1 MTENIDLDK
10 PIPPE
15 WRVRGADSH
24 LHSIG
29 LSLFKSQLHPNRR
42 LLYHPLLVFIAMII
56 RLNICLLIIYNV
68 MKGDKL
74 DFLTHIYLGDLGYY
88 ISLSYSANVIIANLS
103 FLTIGSQLINY
114 YNYRNG
120 IKPTDLRVFHMICGF
135 ISPKSIAINDQIL
148 VNKLSIITRKLF
160 KTYKPLIVIL
170 IIFASIYI
178 MTAILLWDNLFHA
191 IIIGLP
197 HLIMYI
203 IWVLYIINIHGYQTI
218 YYYIIAL
225 LVYYENFHE

>member
-29 LSLFKSQLHPNRR
+29 LSLFKPQLHPNRR

-135 ISPKSIAINDQIL
+135 ISPKSIGINDQIL
-148 VNKLSIITRKLF
+148 VHRLCNIIRKLLKLSKLF
-160 KTYKPLIVIL
+160 VFISFILAIFFISGAYLLWGNMVYIIL
-170 IIFASIYI
+170 IGIPHFIYH
-178 MTAILLWDNLFHA
+178 LYFSFH
-191 IIIGLP
+191 LT
-197 HLIMYI
+197 
-203 IWVLYIINIHGYQTI
+203 NIQVYQGFIT
-218 YYYIIAL
+218 
-225 LVYYENFHE
+225 F